1 MYVCIFNNIWQP
13 YNNYFGF
20 CRKARALSSL
30 RFFGRWGVNEPRDC
44 LPAGGEVCRGASEL
58 WPLKCAITCENHD
71 QIIIKSLG
79 HPILW
84 AMRHYC
90 WRNARPCPRCRTA
103 HPLVT
108 VGNMHRS
115 TKAISKVCKT
125 NGLKLP
131 KSQPKICDQGTRR
144 VPWSPGW
151 PGHTKTIQN
160 GWSMAD
166 HYRCSS
172 QKVPKWPK
180 WLRSKWPGLRSGR
193 RL

>member
-58 WPLKCAITCENHD
+58 WPLKCAITCDNHD

-84 AMRHYC
+84 AMRHCC

-103 HPLVT
+103 HPLVN

-125 NGLKLP
+125 NGLPEAPQKP
-131 KSQPKICDQGTRR
+131 
-144 VPWSPGW
+144 
-151 PGHTKTIQN
+151 TKTIQN
-160 GWSMAD
+160 GWSLQMFIPESPQMAQMAEIQMARTQERQTPVD
-166 HYRCSS
+166 ESII
-172 QKVPKWPK
+172 
-180 WLRSKWPGLRSGR
+180 PGKKN
-193 RL
+193 

>member
-1 MYVCIFNNIWQP
+1 MLCNVMYVCIFNNIWQP
-13 YNNYFGF
+13 YNNNFGF

-44 LPAGGEVCRGASEL
+44 LPAGGEVCRGASEF
-58 WPLKCAITCENHD
+58 WPLKCAITCDNHD

-84 AMRHYC
+84 AMRHC
-90 WRNARPCPRCRTA
+90 FWRNARPCPRCRTA

-115 TKAISKVCKT
+115 TKAISKVCRT
-125 NGLKLP
+125 NGLPEAPQKPTKNMLW
-131 KSQPKICDQGTRR
+131 

-151 PGHTKTIQN
+151 PGLPKQ
-160 GWSMAD
+160 SKMAD

-180 WLRSKWPGLRSGR
+180 WLRSKWPRLRSGR